1 MKWAYLIV
9 ILIVGGGVYYW
20 LSMREAPTGTI
31 SATAEAFVKAAL
43 ANDAQKVRALC
54 VAQGVSSAEDVA
66 AKIRASGAIAVNF
79 GFQAMEVDPPRR
91 GLTAM
96 FSGRV
101 LSLEMVQEGTT
112 WKIIQASVAD

>member
-9 ILIVGGGVYYW
+9 ILIVAGGVYYG
-20 LSMREAPTGTI
+20 LFMREAPTGTT

-43 ANDAQKVRALC
+43 QNDAQKVRALC
-54 VAQGVSSAEDVA
+54 AAQGAGSAEEVA
-66 AKIRASGAIAVNF
+66 VKIRASGASAMSF
-79 GFQAMEVDPPRR
+79 SFQAMEVDPPRR

-112 WKIIQASVAD
+112 WKIIQATVAD